1 MRRQLALPLDPSSG
15 ELTEQAL
22 RVAHQRARLRQS
34 FESAMDNPALAIC
47 IRRIALV
54 MLRSKRS

>member
-1 MRRQLALPLDPSSG
+1 MPLPLDPGSG

-22 RVAHQRARLRQS
+22 CVAHQRAKLRQS

-47 IRRIALV
+47 IRRTALA